1 MESKIE
7 TVCIVDDDDIY
18 QFTAKMELQKTNLVN
33 KVIIFSNGLKAIDYI
48 KTEKDNSINLPD
60 VIFLDVNM
68 PVMDGWEF
76 LQEYIV
82 LKATLPKSITIYM
95 VSSSVDS
102 RDVERA
108 NEIGAIS
115 GYIVKPIG
123 KQRLAELLNNWIS

>member
-1 MESKIE
+1 
-7 TVCIVDDDDIY
+7 
-18 QFTAKMELQKTNLVN
+18 
-33 KVIIFSNGLKAIDYI
+33 
-48 KTEKDNSINLPD
+48 
-60 VIFLDVNM
+60 M